1 MSIRG
6 LICLALFAV
15 ASWNGAAAA
24 AIKAKAV
31 LAQHL
36 LQRAWQQ
43 RQAGE
48 PAPRPWPWADTWPVA
63 RLHFDSAETELI
75 VLSDASG
82 RSLAFGP
89 GLAGGV
95 LPGQPGNAVLAG
107 HRDTH
112 FTVLREL
119 SPDDRFEVELPDGTL
134 LEYGVT
140 EVAIVDS
147 RDTRL
152 NPDPGEA
159 LITLVTC
166 YPFDSPRAGG
176 PLRYVVIA
184 RRSDDHRIR
193 GPALLPD
200 APGTGQTGDRASLRS
215 AAAADTWWAP
225 AASRGRH
232 SHTSS
237 ERLPLP

>member
-1 MSIRG
+1 MSIR
-6 LICLALFAV
+6 LLLCVALLAV
-15 ASWNGAAAA
+15 AAWNGTAAA
-24 AIKAKAV
+24 AIKVKAAF
-31 LAQHL
+31 AQHL

-48 PAPRPWPWADTWPVA
+48 PAPRPWPWADMWPVA
-63 RLHFDSAETELI
+63 RLRFASTGTELI

-119 SPDDRFEVELPDGTL
+119 ALDDRFEVELPDGAL
-134 LEYGVT
+134 IEYAVSDIT
-140 EVAIVDS
+140 VVDS
-147 RDTRL
+147 RDTAL
-152 NPDPGEA
+152 NPDPGEP

-166 YPFDSPRAGG
+166 YPFDSPGAGG
-176 PLRYVVIA
+176 PLRYVVVA
-184 RRSDDHRIR
+184 RRIETVS
-193 GPALLPD
+193 GGA
-200 APGTGQTGDRASLRS
+200 AVPGTVNL
-215 AAAADTWWAP
+215 
-225 AASRGRH
+225 
-232 SHTSS
+232 
-237 ERLPLP
+237 L